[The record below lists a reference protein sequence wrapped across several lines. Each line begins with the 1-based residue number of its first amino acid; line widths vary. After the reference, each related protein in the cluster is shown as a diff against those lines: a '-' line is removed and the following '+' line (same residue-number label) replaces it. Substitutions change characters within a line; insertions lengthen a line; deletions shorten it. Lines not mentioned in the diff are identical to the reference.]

1 LTQANAAAQKI
12 ESFVREIE
20 RQAGWVAY
28 AQSDG
33 LPVGQRRFNYVRM
46 LRQVPAIIELAQLD
60 RSGHE
65 QLRVSRLSMGVAG
78 STIDRSTRDVSA
90 LRFGRPT

>member
-1 LTQANAAAQKI
+1 
-12 ESFVREIE
+12 
-20 RQAGWVAY
+20 
-28 AQSDG
+28 
-33 LPVGQRRFNYVRM
+33 
-46 LRQVPAIIELAQLD
+46 VPAIIELAQLD

-65 QLRVSRLSMGVAG
+65 QLRVSRLSMDVAG